1 MVYGYVDQNIP
12 HYKDSAVLIYWGLSD
27 VTQFLQIL
35 IFFKCPNLCLK
46 VILQIIFRD
55 QI

>member
-1 MVYGYVDQNIP
+1 MVYGNVDQNIP
-12 HYKDSAVLIYWGLSD
+12 HYKCKDGAVLIYWGLSD

-46 VILQIIFRD
+46 VILQIIF
-55 QI
+55 